1 MNLNI
6 KLIQSFKNAHMIRYI
21 YTYIFIELL
30 TSESTSVAA
39 RWYPLQF
46 VGPHVSESNSTRVG
60 RWTDNNCWATHYL
73 QCSFTLLTEY
83 FTNFSRRPCSS
94 TPSPSLGRCPAPRS
108 WPPPRPSCW
117 PASFLP
123 TASYLSPTVSSR
135 SNHLTCCSW
144 FLTPESCHASMSQ
157 DRKLSSFSEQWRTHN
172 TCSTVC
178 LTSPGLGSCS
188 RVLLQL
194 QITCSLSQLFPRG
207 RGVLPFKSRRCCSD
221 NHLSFPFAC
230 LQVCMVWPV

>member
-83 FTNFSRRPCSS
+83 FTNFSRS
-94 TPSPSLGRCPAPRS
+94 PAPPRRRPRS
-108 WPPPRPSCW
+108 DAALHPGPGRRHALAAGRPR
-117 PASFLP
+117 
-123 TASYLSPTVSSR
+123 
-135 SNHLTCCSW
+135 
-144 FLTPESCHASMSQ
+144 
-157 DRKLSSFSEQWRTHN
+157 
-172 TCSTVC
+172 
-178 LTSPGLGSCS
+178 
-188 RVLLQL
+188 
-194 QITCSLSQLFPRG
+194 
-207 RGVLPFKSRRCCSD
+207 
-221 NHLSFPFAC
+221 SFPQLRIFR
-230 LQVCMVWPV
+230 QQ